1 MNMLACLSI
10 PLLIVMEEVNVG
22 GAHMG
27 HVAEVEAVD
36 GTTAWEKWWIVEL
49 NMTIFSKCWSPVQ
62 SKTLILC

>member
-1 MNMLACLSI
+1 
-10 PLLIVMEEVNVG
+10 MEEVNVG

-36 GTTAWEKWWIVEL
+36 GTTRMGEVVDRRAD
-49 NMTIFSKCWSPVQ
+49 MTIFGKCWSPMQ